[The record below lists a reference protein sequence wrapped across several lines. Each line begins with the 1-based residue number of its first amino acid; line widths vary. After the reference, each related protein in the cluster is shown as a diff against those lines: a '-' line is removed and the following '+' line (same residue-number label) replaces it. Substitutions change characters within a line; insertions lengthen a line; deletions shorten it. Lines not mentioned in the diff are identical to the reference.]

1 MSIIHD
7 ALKKV
12 QQTNRVEA
20 PTPPPSP
27 PPAPESVHQP
37 QPAGDKDKISIP
49 LLIAVICAVIAMIFA
64 ALPQFMPRK
73 NLSRPAP
80 ENMPAQ
86 PRVTTRPA
94 PEPVMTATP
103 SSDAMSKAIAD
114 AMSAP
119 AMPAPMPPATPKAFD
134 PNDPISS
141 IQIEGVMEQDG
152 KKVALINGN
161 VYEEGQT
168 IYNRIIS
175 EITFD
180 SLTVMENGQKRTVPI
195 TVKP

>member
-12 QQTNRVEA
+12 QQNSNPAV
-20 PTPPPSP
+20 PP
-27 PPAPESVHQP
+27 PPASYQEPVPPPEPSGNKDH
-37 QPAGDKDKISIP
+37 DKINIP
-49 LLIAVICAVIAMIFA
+49 LLVAAVCAVIAMLFA
-64 ALPQFMPRK
+64 ALPQFMPK
-73 NLSRPAP
+73 KPLPPLTHTAARPQPPAVETAP
-80 ENMPAQ
+80 SVP
-86 PRVTTRPA
+86 
-94 PEPVMTATP
+94 PEPAAP
-103 SSDAMSKAIAD
+103 STNTMSKALA
-114 AMSAP
+114 SAVVTP
-119 AMPAPMPPATPKAFD
+119 SVPVPKPTAPKVID

-141 IQIEGVMEQDG
+141 LQIEGIMDMGG

-168 IYNRIIS
+168 IYGRIIS

-180 SLTVMENGQKRTVPI
+180 SLTILENGRKRILPI